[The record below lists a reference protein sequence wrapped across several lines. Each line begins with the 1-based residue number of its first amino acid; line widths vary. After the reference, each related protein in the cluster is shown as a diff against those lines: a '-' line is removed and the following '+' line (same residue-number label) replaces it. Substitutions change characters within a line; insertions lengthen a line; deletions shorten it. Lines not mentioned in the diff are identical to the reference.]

1 MIDLA
6 LPRAGVLALCSI
18 AAVTMLTTVL
28 IAVADS
34 ADAGAGSPSPSAS
47 SPASDGDP
55 IALAPIVAAWPD
67 GYSVTG
73 TKSEPLYVE
82 HITSL
87 RNGDRYTLTIDVE
100 SQGESALG
108 VQHGAV
114 LLEADGRIRWIDGCT
129 KPAGECADDPGL
141 RGFLAQAAL
150 LGALQRGVLAADSS
164 GTART
169 LHGHPVVCVPDRWL
183 YPDSPPTIDGLDP
196 CFSIATGALLGHWST
211 PSSAFVG
218 PTLADGLVDQPS

>member
-1 MIDLA
+1 MVAAATLA
-6 LPRAGVLALCSI
+6 TVLLVAAGSAVAGDGDGRPTAGA
-18 AAVTMLTTVL
+18 AAVP
-28 IAVADS
+28 D
-34 ADAGAGSPSPSAS
+34 GAS
-47 SPASDGDP
+47 
-55 IALAPIVAAWPD
+55 IALAPVVAAWPT
-67 GYSVTG
+67 GYAVSG

-87 RNGDRYTLTIDVE
+87 RDGDRFTLTIDVE
-100 SQGESALG
+100 SQGQSALG

-114 LLEADGRIRWIDGCT
+114 ELGQDGRISWVEGCT
-129 KPAGECADDPGL
+129 KPAAECADDPGL

-150 LGALQRGVLAADSS
+150 LGALQRGVLAADAT

-169 LHGHPVVCVPDRWL
+169 LHGHPVVCVSDRML
-183 YPDSPPTIDGLDP
+183 YPASPPTVEGLDP

-218 PTLADGLVDQPS
+218 PTLAKGFVDQPG

>member
-1 MIDLA
+1 MIDLT
-6 LPRAGVLALCSI
+6 LPRAGLLALGGV
-18 AAVTMLTTVL
+18 AAVAMLVSAL
-28 IAVADS
+28 VGAADS
-34 ADAGAGSPSPSAS
+34 AGSAPVTAHPSV
-47 SPASDGDP
+47 PAPAPDGET

-67 GYSVTG
+67 GYEVTG

-87 RNGDRYTLTIDVE
+87 RDGGRFTLTIDVE
-100 SQGESALG
+100 SQGQSALG
-108 VQHGAV
+108 VQHGSV
-114 LLEADGRIRWIDGCT
+114 QLEADGRIRWVDGCT
-129 KPAGECADDPGL
+129 KTAAECADDPGL

-150 LGALQRGVLAADSS
+150 LGALQRGVLGPDAV

-169 LHGHPVVCVPDRWL
+169 LHGHAVVCVTDRML
-183 YPDSPPTIDGLDP
+183 YPDSPPVVEGLDP

-218 PTLADGLVDQPS
+218 PTLADGLVDRPD